1 MRCRRHVPARM
12 SRADAAA
19 RIVDAAIAHG
29 VAHGVGAL
37 SLQGVATAAGVSKAL
52 VLYHFDGK
60 DALLAAVAE
69 RLVADDVAALARA
82 ADADDALEAWR
93 RVAGDG
99 GHRAARGLL
108 AALLLQS
115 TLRPLAASAHQRRA
129 AAATRLAAAML
140 RAAGLRPRIAGALA
154 GRVLLTELD
163 GVAIGGV
170 GRERAELDAEL
181 DALALALLGLGT

>member
-1 MRCRRHVPARM
+1 M

-69 RLVADDVAALARA
+69 RLVADDAAALVRA
-82 ADADDALEAWR
+82 ADAADALEGWR
-93 RVAGDG
+93 AVAGDDAP
-99 GHRAARGLL
+99 RAARALL
-108 AALLLQS
+108 ASLLREGS
-115 TLRPLAASAHQRRA
+115 LRERAAVAHQRRA
-129 AAATRLAAAML
+129 VAATRLAVAML
-140 RAAGLRPRIAGALA
+140 QAAGLRPRIASALV
-154 GRVLLTELD
+154 GRVLLDQLD
-163 GVAIGGV
+163 GLAIGGA
-170 GRERAELDAEL
+170 GREREGVDAEL
-181 DALALALLGLGT
+181 DALALALLGLGS